1 MKAKKQ
7 NILLSVALGLCLVA
21 TGCVGIAGTL
31 HTPESAVAP
40 TIGAQP
46 ASQSVTAGQPATFS
60 VSASG
65 TAPLT
70 YQWQKN
76 GVTIGG
82 NTASYTTPPT
92 TSADN
97 GTVFRVSVTN
107 AAGSIMSN
115 AATLTVNA
123 APVAP
128 SITSQPASVTVTAG
142 QAATFNVSAGGT
154 APLSYQWQRNGT
166 AISGATGASYTTPAT
181 TTAEN
186 GSTFAVV
193 VTNSAGSVTSSSATL
208 SVNPAPAAPGITTQP
223 ASVTVIAGQPAT
235 FSVTA
240 SGTAP
245 LSYQWQKNG
254 AAISGATSSS
264 YTTPATTS
272 ADNGSTY
279 AVVVSNAVGSVTSNT
294 ATLTVSAAAVAPTIT
309 TEPANQSVTA
319 GQTAAFFVVATGTA
333 PLSYVWQKNGVTVG
347 GNSASYTTPATT
359 AADNGATFVV
369 VVSNSKGSTTSTM
382 ATLTVNPALVA
393 PSITAQPASVAVTA
407 GQTATFSV
415 VASGTA
421 PLSYQWQKNG
431 AAISGATGTNYTTP
445 ATTSSDNGSTFAVV
459 VSNSA
464 GNVTSSAA
472 TLTVNAVPVA
482 PSITTQPASVTV
494 TAGQTATFS
503 VVAGGTAP
511 LSYQWQKNGAAISGG
526 TSSSYTT
533 PATTS
538 ADNGSTFTVV
548 VSNAAGRVT
557 SSSVTLTVNAAPV
570 APSITTQPASV
581 TVTAGQTATF
591 SVVANGTAPLSYQ
604 WQKNGTA
611 ISGATGAVYTT
622 PATTASDSG
631 ATFRVVVSNAGGSVT
646 SSSATLTVNA
656 ALVAPSITTQPTSE
670 TVALGQTATFTVA
683 ASGTAPLSYQWQKDG
698 TAISGA
704 TSASYTTPATT
715 SSDNGATFQV
725 VVSNTIGNVTSS
737 AATLTVDTSSGTPV
751 SVNWTDVHQTI
762 EGFGAAAAFQNG
774 NPWTAEEA
782 DLLYCG
788 ATVQQPC
795 TQPGIGLT
803 LLRIRM
809 LYDGT
814 YPYVNQAQM
823 ALARGARVWGAPWTA
838 PAVWKTNN
846 DVNNGGYLLAA
857 DYPNWANYL
866 SHYVTTLKNT
876 YGIPL
881 YAISVQN
888 EPNLSIGYD
897 SMLYTSQNFHDF
909 ILNDLGPTMA
919 ANNPGV
925 KIIMPEEDTWDISLA
940 AATQA
945 DPNVAKYVSIIA
957 AHGYGVFS
965 PGPLG
970 VSAGQEVWQT
980 EDSCIGTYIPS
991 CPNGRATDFTM
1002 TDALSWAHIIHNYLV
1017 NANVNAFV
1025 WWWGVNSVICDG
1037 QGLINDSNAGGAC
1050 SGIVVPPKFWITG
1063 NFSRFVRPGY
1073 VRIGATVNPLSNVYV
1088 SSYKDP
1094 ASGNFAIVVVNQS
1107 TSSQTLTFTLNGFST
1122 VTSVTPWMTASGVN
1136 LQKQSSVSVNGNTFT
1151 AVLPASSVT
1160 TFVGP

>member
-431 AAISGATGTNYTTP
+431 AAISGAT
-445 ATTSSDNGSTFAVV
+445 
-459 VSNSA
+459 
-464 GNVTSSAA
+464 SAA
-472 TLTVNAVPVA
+472 RPER
-482 PSITTQPASVTV
+482 TTQLRQQLPRITDRH
-494 TAGQTATFS
+494 
-503 VVAGGTAP
+503 
-511 LSYQWQKNGAAISGG
+511 LQWS
-526 TSSSYTT
+526 
-533 PATTS
+533 
-538 ADNGSTFTVV
+538 
-548 VSNAAGRVT
+548 
-557 SSSVTLTVNAAPV
+557 
-570 APSITTQPASV
+570 
-581 TVTAGQTATF
+581 
-591 SVVANGTAPLSYQ
+591 
-604 WQKNGTA
+604 
-611 ISGATGAVYTT
+611 
-622 PATTASDSG
+622 
-631 ATFRVVVSNAGGSVT
+631 
-646 SSSATLTVNA
+646 
-656 ALVAPSITTQPTSE
+656 
-670 TVALGQTATFTVA
+670 
-683 ASGTAPLSYQWQKDG
+683 
-698 TAISGA
+698 
-704 TSASYTTPATT
+704 
-715 SSDNGATFQV
+715 
-725 VVSNTIGNVTSS
+725 
-737 AATLTVDTSSGTPV
+737 
-751 SVNWTDVHQTI
+751 
-762 EGFGAAAAFQNG
+762 
-774 NPWTAEEA
+774 
-782 DLLYCG
+782 
-788 ATVQQPC
+788 
-795 TQPGIGLT
+795 
-803 LLRIRM
+803 
-809 LYDGT
+809 
-814 YPYVNQAQM
+814 
-823 ALARGARVWGAPWTA
+823 
-838 PAVWKTNN
+838 
-846 DVNNGGYLLAA
+846 
-857 DYPNWANYL
+857 
-866 SHYVTTLKNT
+866 
-876 YGIPL
+876 
-881 YAISVQN
+881 
-888 EPNLSIGYD
+888 
-897 SMLYTSQNFHDF
+897 
-909 ILNDLGPTMA
+909 
-919 ANNPGV
+919 
-925 KIIMPEEDTWDISLA
+925 
-940 AATQA
+940 
-945 DPNVAKYVSIIA
+945 
-957 AHGYGVFS
+957 
-965 PGPLG
+965 
-970 VSAGQEVWQT
+970 
-980 EDSCIGTYIPS
+980 
-991 CPNGRATDFTM
+991 
-1002 TDALSWAHIIHNYLV
+1002 
-1017 NANVNAFV
+1017 
-1025 WWWGVNSVICDG
+1025 
-1037 QGLINDSNAGGAC
+1037 
-1050 SGIVVPPKFWITG
+1050 
-1063 NFSRFVRPGY
+1063 
-1073 VRIGATVNPLSNVYV
+1073 
-1088 SSYKDP
+1088 
-1094 ASGNFAIVVVNQS
+1094 
-1107 TSSQTLTFTLNGFST
+1107 
-1122 VTSVTPWMTASGVN
+1122 
-1136 LQKQSSVSVNGNTFT
+1136 
-1151 AVLPASSVT
+1151 
-1160 TFVGP
+1160 